1 MTGLPAGASAC
12 ESKTGPRALEAGKT
26 DLFKTPGFGVGPN
39 CSAGTLSCPRPQAHS
54 AQQGCEPEAPLH
66 ASAPERAPRTPP

>member
-26 DLFKTPGFGVGPN
+26 DLFKTPGIGVGPN
-39 CSAGTLSCPRPQAHS
+39 CSAAR
-54 AQQGCEPEAPLH
+54 
-66 ASAPERAPRTPP
+66 